1 MKKMIVIGMVFIL
14 IIVISTIVYTNN
26 YNKNNKTTNILQN
39 AESISNNN
47 TINTTENNN
56 VESEGKMNNTIK
68 VSIDG
73 KKYNAIVE
81 QNETTKQFMDMLPKE
96 YNMNELNGN
105 EKYTYLDTTL
115 ATNTYSPKHI
125 DAGDI
130 MLYGNNCL
138 VVFYKSFDTPYSYTK
153 IGHIENFEGLDDNN
167 IKIKF
172 EK

>member
-115 ATNTYSPKHI
+115 ATNRLSVLNNLADALGEI
-125 DAGDI
+125 DSSKEQQDLFSIITSTDFTNLDSLLNTQKA
-130 MLYGNNCL
+130 
-138 VVFYKSFDTPYSYTK
+138 
-153 IGHIENFEGLDDNN
+153 IE
-167 IKIKF
+167 
-172 EK
+172 